1 MSLEDVLFRNKRIRG
16 FFENI
21 RQKDFEEVIKDLW
34 LIGIEVFQDRNPT
47 LTHYSLKEIQRCL
60 HNFVEESKNLLLSLS

>member
-21 RQKDFEEVIKDLW
+21 RQKDFEAVIKDL
-34 LIGIEVFQDRNPT
+34 
-47 LTHYSLKEIQRCL
+47 
-60 HNFVEESKNLLLSLS
+60 